1 MFSPILAS
9 LAMLGHHPSLKLFC
23 NHSFFSRTVELDCM
37 VPWVEINHCIFWSL
51 CHVWT
56 TIVQKLHWGW
66 GSYVLCRSMNTLLCY
81 AVCISSSLN
90 RVLFNMVTESK
101 YGQNSAQVL
110 PGTTMY
116 NSRPTFYALPY
127 KLGIDN
133 ILVLLCRYSLVP
145 RPRPAFCRFFVRMQ
159 GEPGNEA
166 NVATCPNI
174 SLLRQYIC
182 VMYLSMSYSTT
193 LCMGF
198 SGGRWR
204 FALLNCLTIWNT
216 HPLTKGGTLEC
227 TFLTLNSTSTLATPT
242 RNIPEASKIWIY
254 FYIPDTQHG
263 VCTPNN
269 QGCFKGQYLSSSL
282 LQSVIKPCLPHLDP
296 EHCTATAWPPYRP
309 RCSMICQH
317 CKSCEFSCVFPD
329 HRGLS
334 F

>member
-1 MFSPILAS
+1 MFSPILTS
-9 LAMLGHHPSLKLFC
+9 LAMLGRRPSLKLFC

-66 GSYVLCRSMNTLLCY
+66 GSYVLRRSMNTLLCY

-166 NVATCPNI
+166 NVAMCPNI
-174 SLLRQYIC
+174 SLLRQYIW

-198 SGGRWR
+198 SGARWR
-204 FALLNCLTIWNT
+204 FDLLNCLTIWNT
-216 HPLTKGGTLEC
+216 P
-227 TFLTLNSTSTLATPT
+227 F
-242 RNIPEASKIWIY
+242 
-254 FYIPDTQHG
+254 
-263 VCTPNN
+263 N
-269 QGCFKGQYLSSSL
+269 QREKELWNAPS
-282 LQSVIKPCLPHLDP
+282 
-296 EHCTATAWPPYRP
+296 
-309 RCSMICQH
+309 
-317 CKSCEFSCVFPD
+317 
-329 HRGLS
+329 
-334 F
+334 